1 MGMLLMALAMQYLVA
16 DSELSNPNYLYWIAY
31 QQVVNHPG
39 IALFLTVLFVCVA
52 QIKINVTNAYA
63 GSLAWS
69 NFFAR
74 LTHSH
79 PGRVVWLVFNIFIAL
94 LLMEL
99 GVIHAV
105 ERVLGLY
112 SNVALAWI
120 GAIVADLVICK
131 PLGLSPK
138 GIEFRRAYLYDINP
152 VGVGSLII
160 ASVLSMLCYW
170 GVFGEIARSLAGFIA
185 LGTAVLCVPLIAWF
199 TKGKYYL
206 ARQEKPELK
215 LVETQTCVV
224 CEHDYETADMASC
237 PAYSSQICS
246 LCCTLEARCHDLC
259 KPHARWS
266 SQLRVFAAW
275 FLPKYWVQHIN
286 TRLSLYILL
295 IFVLGVVLAVSLS
308 LIYLQ
313 ESASLGALSQQ
324 QDALTMLFVKIYAVL
339 FLLLCVAAWWLVLND
354 ESRRQAQLESNTQTQ
369 LLMDEIEAHKVTD
382 RQLQDARIQ
391 AEKANEAKSRYVI
404 GISHELRTPLNSI
417 LGYSQLLQKQEKLS
431 EQGESALGV
440 ISRSGQHLTS
450 LIDGLL
456 DLARIETGKI
466 SLENSNIDLPKFL
479 KQIVHI
485 FEPQFAQK
493 QLKFDVEI
501 SSKIPQYVRIDKK
514 RLEQI
519 LINLL
524 GNALKFTLEGGVKF
538 KVDYRF
544 QTAYFEIQDTGCGIA
559 ESDVERIFQPFE
571 RGRNVV
577 QGSFAGTGL
586 GLPIVKLLVDI
597 LGGELTLSSQLKQGS
612 VFKIKLYLPSKSL
625 IHPIADVASN
635 TVTSYTGERRKIL
648 VVDNEAT
655 DRGLVLNFLKPLGFI
670 LEEAESGLACLRQVP
685 EFNPDL
691 ILMDLSMP
699 LLGGW
704 ETAKLLRQNKITNV
718 PIIIISADA
727 NERMINPETDVL
739 NEDFL
744 VKPVDLNLLLNKI
757 GDKLGLSWLHQHEQ
771 QTEQEQPSDQKAQ
784 ISTLVVES
792 ENELNPSISLLNVAE
807 VVIQLEQYLSIG
819 FIRGAKD
826 VLHECGQHFEQY
838 NDIWHQIEQDLK
850 QFDFKRA
857 IQRLHEHAD
866 VLK

>member
-1 MGMLLMALAMQYLVA
+1 
-16 DSELSNPNYLYWIAY
+16 
-31 QQVVNHPG
+31 
-39 IALFLTVLFVCVA
+39 
-52 QIKINVTNAYA
+52 
-63 GSLAWS
+63 
-69 NFFAR
+69 
-74 LTHSH
+74 
-79 PGRVVWLVFNIFIAL
+79 
-94 LLMEL
+94 
-99 GVIHAV
+99 
-105 ERVLGLY
+105 
-112 SNVALAWI
+112 
-120 GAIVADLVICK
+120 
-131 PLGLSPK
+131 
-138 GIEFRRAYLYDINP
+138 
-152 VGVGSLII
+152 
-160 ASVLSMLCYW
+160 
-170 GVFGEIARSLAGFIA
+170 
-185 LGTAVLCVPLIAWF
+185 
-199 TKGKYYL
+199 
-206 ARQEKPELK
+206 
-215 LVETQTCVV
+215 
-224 CEHDYETADMASC
+224 
-237 PAYSSQICS
+237 
-246 LCCTLEARCHDLC
+246 
-259 KPHARWS
+259 
-266 SQLRVFAAW
+266 
-275 FLPKYWVQHIN
+275 
-286 TRLSLYILL
+286 
-295 IFVLGVVLAVSLS
+295 
-308 LIYLQ
+308 
-313 ESASLGALSQQ
+313 
-324 QDALTMLFVKIYAVL
+324 MLFVKIYAVL

-493 QLKFDVEI
+493 QLNFDVEI

-635 TVTSYTGERRKIL
+635 TVTGYTGERRKIL

-704 ETAKLLRQNKITNV
+704 ERRNCCARIKSPMYR
-718 PIIIISADA
+718 
-727 NERMINPETDVL
+727 
-739 NEDFL
+739 
-744 VKPVDLNLLLNKI
+744 LLLFLQMLMS
-757 GDKLGLSWLHQHEQ
+757 G
-771 QTEQEQPSDQKAQ
+771 
-784 ISTLVVES
+784 
-792 ENELNPSISLLNVAE
+792 
-807 VVIQLEQYLSIG
+807 
-819 FIRGAKD
+819 
-826 VLHECGQHFEQY
+826 
-838 NDIWHQIEQDLK
+838 
-850 QFDFKRA
+850 
-857 IQRLHEHAD
+857 
-866 VLK
+866 